1 MWNDYDPKILRN
13 VYLPTFYYIFL
24 FSFFFFFFFFFF
36 WLIESQ
42 FPNQGLK
49 ALNPNHRAT
58 RELPVSVKLSALDT
72 LIIFRT
78 TPQILLWNLLQM
90 KLLLY
95 VEGTHGGKS
104 LLISVGK
111 KLPGFLPPSI
121 CRLFP
126 KNSAICARSS
136 HYHYKVQ
143 MCLSSI
149 SIFFFFLRMLH
160 PDFHSDY

>member
-1 MWNDYDPKILRN
+1 M
-13 VYLPTFYYIFL
+13 
-24 FSFFFFFFFFFF
+24 
-36 WLIESQ
+36 
-42 FPNQGLK
+42 K
-49 ALNPNHRAT
+49 ALNLSQQAI
-58 RELPVSVKLSALDT
+58 RELPVSIILVKLSALDT

-78 TPQILLWNLLQM
+78 TILLWNLLQM

-104 LLISVGK
+104 LLTSVGK

-126 KNSAICARSS
+126 KNSAISARCS

-149 SIFFFFLRMLH
+149 SIFFSFFFVEAL
-160 PDFHSDY
+160 S